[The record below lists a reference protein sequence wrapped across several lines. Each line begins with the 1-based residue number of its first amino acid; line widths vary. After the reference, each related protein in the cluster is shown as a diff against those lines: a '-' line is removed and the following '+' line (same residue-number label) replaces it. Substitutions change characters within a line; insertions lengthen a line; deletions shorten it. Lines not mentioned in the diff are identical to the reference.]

1 MVSFSLVDCFIKHY
15 LEKISYPLS
24 FVDKQ
29 VKFFLENKIN
39 EKNIES
45 NATNSI
51 VKYYKLP
58 YIGHISTDVECK
70 INMFRKF
77 YCKSL
82 IIKVILTLF
91 KVADIFNVEDP
102 IPKSLKSFVVCKFV
116 YPCFNVCYIGEITH
130 YLSTRI
136 KEHLEADKK
145 PQIFAHIV
153 NKETCKTLSTDNC
166 FETIDSA
173 SIPFRLKLKGTMHRI
188 WKKPSLNKQQN
199 YVSIS
204 ITV

>member
-1 MVSFSLVDCFIKHY
+1 
-15 LEKISYPLS
+15 
-24 FVDKQ
+24 
-29 VKFFLENKIN
+29 
-39 EKNIES
+39 
-45 NATNSI
+45 
-51 VKYYKLP
+51 
-58 YIGHISTDVECK
+58 
-70 INMFRKF
+70 MFRKF

-102 IPKSLKSFVVCKFV
+102 IPKSLKPFVVCKSV
-116 YPCFNVCYIGEITH
+116 CPGFNVCYIGETTH

-145 PQIFAHIV
+145 PHIFAHIV
-153 NKETCKTLSTDNC
+153 NKETCKTLSTDNY
-166 FETIDSA
+166 FEIIDSS
-173 SIPFRLKLKGTMHRI
+173 SIPFRLKLKETMLRI